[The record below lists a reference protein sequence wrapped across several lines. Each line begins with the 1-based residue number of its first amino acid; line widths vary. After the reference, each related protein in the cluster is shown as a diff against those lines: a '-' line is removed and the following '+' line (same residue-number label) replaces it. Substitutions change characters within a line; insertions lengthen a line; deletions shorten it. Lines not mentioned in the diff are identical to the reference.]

1 VDAPAV
7 GYSVILP
14 PSWAKIP
21 LRNDAEGAIKRI
33 LDKSFPGVSRD
44 EVAAA
49 RQELRQRLKKLI
61 NQARSN
67 GGLDLYLPVE
77 LMRGLP
83 VPASF
88 VVSEGE
94 LGGPEELEPELI
106 IAKLAAQGADVTEI
120 DGAPAVRREELVPPD
135 PGQEFSYGS
144 RQVTYTLA
152 VPGNPGRWL
161 LVAFSTIGAGDPD
174 DDIARLLASLFESV
188 MTTFRWRRSPD
199 ATSSS
204 GCS

>member
-1 VDAPAV
+1 VEPPAA

-49 RQELRQRLKKLI
+49 REELRQRLRKLI
-61 NQARSN
+61 KAARSN

-88 VVSEGE
+88 IISEGA
-94 LGGPEELEPELI
+94 LGGPDELEPELI
-106 IAKLAAQGADVTEI
+106 IVKLAAAGADVTEI
-120 DGAPAVRREELVPPD
+120 DGAPAVRREERVPPD
-135 PGQEFSYGS
+135 PGQEFQYGS

-174 DDIARLLASLFESV
+174 DDIARLLTALFESV
-188 MTTFRWRRSPD
+188 MTTFRWRRGPA